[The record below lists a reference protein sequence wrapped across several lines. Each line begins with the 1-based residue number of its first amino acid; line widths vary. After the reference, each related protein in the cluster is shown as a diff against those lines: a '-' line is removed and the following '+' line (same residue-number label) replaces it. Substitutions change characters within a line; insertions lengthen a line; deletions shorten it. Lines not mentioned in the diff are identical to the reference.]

1 MLVAELALLLLD
13 VVLKLLPDDVA
24 VGQEHGK
31 TLSHE
36 VIRHEQSHFLA
47 DLAVVAGLG
56 LLDFLLVL
64 LELCLGC
71 KCHAV
76 DAGEHLVLGIVL
88 PVGTALP
95 CDLEGLEGIGEGHV
109 RTCAHIDVI
118 ALLIEADDCI
128 FGKISDVLFLVLG
141 SALVH
146 ELDGLVAAEDER
158 SDGKMLLCN
167 LLHLGLDGQKVLV
180 CELLVSEVDVIV
192 EASLGG
198 RAVCEI
204 GLRIESLDG
213 LGHQVSG
220 RMSED
225 MVHLLCGAFGNGSV
239 FVDYLHG
246 LSP

>member
-13 VVLKLLPDDVA
+13 VVLKLLPYDVA

-31 TLSHE
+31 TLSYK
-36 VIRHEQSHFLA
+36 VVRHEQSHFLA

-56 LLDFLLVL
+56 LLDLLLVL
-64 LELCLGC
+64 LELGLGC
-71 KCHAV
+71 ECNAV

-88 PVGTALP
+88 PVGTALT
-95 CDLEGLEGIGEGHV
+95 CDLESLEGIGEGHV

-118 ALLIEADDCI
+118 TLLIEADDCI

-158 SDGKMLLCN
+158 SDGKMLLGY
-167 LLHLGLDGQKVLV
+167 LLHLRLDGQEV
-180 CELLVSEVDVIV
+180 LVSELPVAEVHIIV

-198 RAVCEI
+198 RAVGEI
-204 GLRIESLDG
+204 SLRIESLDG

-225 MVHLLCGAFGNGSV
+225 MVHLLCRAFGNGSV